1 MNGRADSPL
10 EKSAGRQLEVNKR
23 KTWFYET
30 QLRRLN
36 LEAFREEVRPDQ
48 PGPLLDLISEI
59 PSADAVPGQFGRPA
73 KLSRVYRDSQ
83 QPVWTADDNS
93 RHGAFAASLIGR
105 LGDFLNAREPRKLA
119 ERLKNLR
126 VEYEASAFGSE
137 TDPLGMLGQF
147 PRTRPEPDPDANRK
161 DLTRPAD
168 GKAVAIGRA
177 ELAAA
182 KPWLIPELYAQ
193 AEDAKD
199 VRGWV
204 TSLERYIADFET
216 ELLLIVG
223 GIAGTPV
230 PFELDAPATYRGVL
244 AGMLMATSIRPADE
258 AVEVRFELWKEK
270 PEDKDY
276 MYRFGIATNGS
287 PMGPVANYR
296 LSERVK
302 YWSGVIRHS
311 LQECVALKPNS
322 DMGLCQLVRVLYR
335 YGTLPQAMR
344 VDGDLTWRRR
354 VAPDDTF
361 SRFFAARATAI
372 GDDVELGRR
381 LQVAEIKLRIILEET
396 ATHPRSFD
404 PSFSP
409 LAGEILKQGLLS
421 YKYWLDEQPRA
432 LDNDRLNKV
441 KKDLGYGDE
450 VDREMEFWSENHYIM
465 FASSEYLLGQLWQ
478 DEIFQPCRLFVD
490 AGDTTGAKTGAQRR
504 DRGRAR
510 TLKWLNNRLMF
521 GWMEFNSS
529 GYYREHLWALLNLV
543 DFALDEEVRT
553 KATMAVDLMLFDV
566 TRYLHRGAMGAAGGR
581 SQFKSKSHGYDNGLS
596 DIVEIMLGVK
606 GVFTERDAQIGASFA
621 SSSYV
626 VPRVLL
632 EIGVAPPTYPFTD
645 RSRVSITFDESA
657 KYGIT
662 WSQDSVTKDSLMR
675 GYAGKRAR
683 YSPFLAEVNKE
694 IARTHDDYG
703 QVEDDTIFFWG
714 MSAFFNKQVVRNSN
728 RVVKRF
734 GLKKA
739 EAFTTTSMLLDLVSF
754 FKSPE
759 SALLGFSIAD
769 LPDRAVGTLTGEG
782 SDEVDEATA
791 DDLSLVLEGST
802 RTRANIVTYRSPGA
816 MQSSIQNFRYGQLNF
831 QSSIQQA
838 TLNGAVNVFVTTG
851 FGGIDIS
858 DLATFGAGALA
869 GGIVFGPL
877 GSLAGGIG
885 AVVAK
890 NEELQDTNPLNPK
903 HDDGPEWW
911 TGYWA
916 LPRVAQHGGAVI
928 MLSEFHDIQDFLA
941 ETGSHS
947 WFPKSG
953 FDRVVERRTSAYDD
967 ANFAL
972 LDIGHIG
979 PKGFWL
985 FGKVVHPVP
994 EGSTAEPEEGYVGV
1008 FSNKRP
1014 EWLGKESD
1022 PYDHRLEKAIEE
1034 AIEKHNDK
1042 IWKDVPDL
1050 FADKDWYVNGKNI
1063 WIVQVG
1069 SRTEFGSFETFMD
1082 RVSSARV
1089 HVDDTGDLECT
1100 YDIPRPGGGSDR
1112 LRLTNGDDA
1121 EFEVNGKPL
1130 ATDLFPRFENPFV
1143 RSGVV
1148 EWGQRT
1154 YCLEWNGHTLLH
1166 DFSDSRH
1173 PVREESP
1180 EEKPGDAETIVALVI
1195 HLRTG
1200 AEAMEAF
1207 TVATATVDIGCQR
1220 CTTQQVVAAGP
1231 VGEDTQHDA
1240 EWIFFDQPTKRSP
1253 DMVLQLGHPASGGDP
1268 IDLSF
1273 LKSSEIADLNP
1284 SALLGPLSLLG
1295 EGGTPEWKASFSL
1308 KALMGDHRLRDC
1320 VMPFSQL
1327 DFEGDRRQSGPRP
1340 FSVRLGAWADWAA
1353 VGGAIEIGSWLLA
1366 GHPPSLST
1374 WHDHHDLFALDA
1386 RARLWYRRTT
1396 CGGTMGF
1403 WRELDAPGA
1412 APDWTLPFSWAAV
1425 TDNKGQAELFV
1436 VSQGRLVARVSDPDG
1451 GWSEPW
1457 TDLRPMVP
1465 LMLLAQPVPLGP
1477 DTHVTAVPGVGPF
1490 DGTDL
1495 YLTGSDGEVYLRRG
1509 WIRGDPELW
1518 QRLKT
1523 TEFDLAIESPLGIV
1537 GRQIVA
1543 RSQQRELFIRDLDHV
1558 VLLGGGWQK
1567 VNSPGFAVGA
1577 FAAGGSDERLLLAVR
1592 GPAGQVSIGE
1602 RRSGEAV
1609 QWRPASS
1616 DDGWQPAIE
1625 TGLAWAV
1632 PEPSSVWLFAS
1643 GADGTVR
1650 TLAAADGIWRMLG
1663 SGAGPHVGAQSRIDA
1678 ACRTPGQIE
1687 LFTQNTRY
1695 ELVWTWWS

>member
-1 MNGRADSPL
+1 MDLRLDV
-10 EKSAGRQLEVNKR
+10 RKR

-36 LEAFREEVRPDQ
+36 LEAFRDEVRPDQ
-48 PGPLLDLISEI
+48 PGPRLDLISEV
-59 PSADAVPGQFGRPA
+59 PSPEAVPGQFSRPQP
-73 KLSRVYRDSQ
+73 LGRVYRDSQ
-83 QPVWTADDNS
+83 QPVWTADDAA

-105 LGDFLNAREPRKLA
+105 VGDFLSAREPLKLA
-119 ERLKNLR
+119 ERLKALR
-126 VEYEASAFGSE
+126 VDYEASAFGSV
-137 TDPLGMLGQF
+137 TDLFAVLWQF
-147 PRTRPEPDPDANRK
+147 PRSRPEPDPDANRT
-161 DLTRPAD
+161 DPARPAD
-168 GKAVAIGRA
+168 SKGVAISRA

-204 TSLERYIADFET
+204 TSLEHYIADFET

-223 GIAGTPV
+223 GIAGTPL
-230 PFELDAPATYRGVL
+230 PFELNAPATYRGFL
-244 AGMLMATSIRPADE
+244 AGMLMATS
-258 AVEVRFELWKEK
+258 VRSVDQSVKVRLLDLRKDK
-270 PEDKDY
+270 PEDKEAKY
-276 MYRFGIATNGS
+276 HYQFSIETNGS
-287 PMGPVANYR
+287 PMGAVANYR

-302 YWSGVIRHS
+302 YWSGVIHDA
-311 LQECVALKPNS
+311 LMECVALKPNS

-335 YGTLPQAMR
+335 YGTLPELMR
-344 VDGDLTWRRR
+344 VDGDPKWRRR
-354 VAPDDTF
+354 AAPDETF
-361 SRFFAARATAI
+361 NRFFAARATAI
-372 GDDVELGRR
+372 GDDVELERR
-381 LQVAEIKLRIILEET
+381 FHVAETKLRIILEET
-396 ATHPRSFD
+396 ATHPLSFD

-432 LDNDRLNKV
+432 LRNDRLNKV
-441 KKDLGYGDE
+441 KKDLGYGEDE
-450 VDREMEFWSENHYIM
+450 VDHEMEFWSENHYIM

-478 DEIFQPCRLFVD
+478 DESFQPCRLFVD
-490 AGDTTGAKTGAQRR
+490 PGDTTGARTGVQRR

-510 TLKWLNNRLMF
+510 VLKWLNNRLMF

-543 DFALDEEVRT
+543 DFALDDEVRT

-581 SQFKSKSHGYDNGLS
+581 SQFKSKSHGYDNGLT
-596 DIVEIMLGVK
+596 DIVEMMLGAK
-606 GVFTERDAQIGASFA
+606 GVFAERDAQIAASFA
-621 SSSYV
+621 SSSYE

-632 EIGVAPPTYPFTD
+632 EIGAAPPTYPFTD
-645 RSRVSITFDESA
+645 RSRVSITFDELA

-662 WSQDSVTKDSLMR
+662 WSQDSVIKDSLMG

-714 MSAFFNKQVVRNSN
+714 MSAFFNKQVVRNTN

-739 EAFTTTSMLLDLVSF
+739 DAFKTTSLLLDLVSF
-754 FKSPE
+754 FKPPG

-769 LPDRAVGTLTGEG
+769 LPNRAIGAITGEG

-791 DDLSLVLEGST
+791 DDLSLILEGST

-816 MQSSIQNFRYGQLNF
+816 MQSSVQNFRYGQLNF

-858 DLATFGAGALA
+858 DLATFGVGALV
-869 GGIVFGPL
+869 GGIAFGPL
-877 GSLAGGIG
+877 GAVAGGIG
-885 AVVAK
+885 AVVGEHGA
-890 NEELQDTNPLNPK
+890 LQHTNPLNES

-916 LPRVAQHGGAVI
+916 VPRVAQHGGATI
-928 MLSEFHDIQDFLA
+928 MLSEFYDIQDFLA
-941 ETGSHS
+941 ETGSHA

-967 ANFAL
+967 ANFPL

-985 FGKVVHPVP
+985 FGKVVHPRP
-994 EGSTAEPEEGYVGV
+994 EGSSKEPEEGYVGV

-1014 EWLGKESD
+1014 EWLTKDSD
-1022 PYDHRLEKAIEE
+1022 PYVYRLEQVIDE
-1034 AIEKHNDK
+1034 HGDT
-1042 IWKDVPDL
+1042 IWKDAPDL

-1069 SRTEFGSFETFMD
+1069 SRTEFGSFDAFID

-1100 YDIPRPGGGSDR
+1100 YDVPRPGGGSDR
-1112 LRLTNGDDA
+1112 LRVTNGDDA
-1121 EFEVNGKPL
+1121 EFELNGQPL

-1154 YCLEWNGHTLLH
+1154 WCLEWNGHTLLH
-1166 DFSDSRH
+1166 DFSDSTH
-1173 PVREESP
+1173 PVRQELP

-1200 AEAMEAF
+1200 DEAMDAF
-1207 TVATATVDIGCQR
+1207 TVARATVDVGCQR
-1220 CTTQQVVAAGP
+1220 CTTDQVVAAGP
-1231 VGEDTQHDA
+1231 IGKNTQHDA
-1240 EWIFFDQPTKRSP
+1240 EWIFFDQPIKRRP
-1253 DMVLQLGHPASGGDP
+1253 DMVLQLSHPASGGDP

-1273 LKSSEIADLNP
+1273 LKPSEIADLNP
-1284 SALLGPLSLLG
+1284 SALVGPLSLLG
-1295 EGGTPEWKASFSL
+1295 EGGTPEWEASFSL

-1320 VMPFSQL
+1320 VLPFSQL
-1327 DFEGDRRQSGPRP
+1327 DFEGDRRQSGQRP
-1340 FSVRLGAWADWAA
+1340 FSVRLSAWSDW
-1353 VGGAIEIGSWLLA
+1353 GAIEGAVEIGSWLLA
-1366 GHPPSLST
+1366 KHPPHSSI
-1374 WHDHHDLFALDA
+1374 WHDHHDFFVVD
-1386 RARLWYRRTT
+1386 RGGRLWHRRTT

-1403 WRELDAPGA
+1403 WRDVDATGGA
-1412 APDWTLPFSWAAV
+1412 PNWTAPVSWAAV
-1425 TDNKGQAELFV
+1425 SDPAGQAQLFA
-1436 VSQGRLVARVSDPDG
+1436 VSEGRLRSRVGDANG
-1451 GWSEPW
+1451 GWSQPW
-1457 TDLRPMVP
+1457 TELHPLVPGILLPEMVP
-1465 LMLLAQPVPLGP
+1465 LGANSF
-1477 DTHVTAVPGVGPF
+1477 VTAVPGVGYF
-1490 DGTDL
+1490 EGTDV
-1495 YLTGSDGEVYLRRG
+1495 YITGGDGEIYLRRG
-1509 WIRGDPELW
+1509 WRPGDNELW
-1518 QRLKT
+1518 RRLGT
-1523 TEFDLAIESPLGIV
+1523 AGFDLASESPLRV
-1537 GRQIVA
+1537 TGRTIVA
-1543 RSQQRELFIRDLDHV
+1543 RSQQAELWIRDLESS
-1558 VLLGGGWQK
+1558 VLFGGGWQK
-1567 VNSPGFAVGA
+1567 LDTPGFAVHA
-1577 FAAGGSDERLLLAVR
+1577 FSIGGSDDELRLAVR

-1602 RRSGEAV
+1602 SRSGSPV
-1609 QWRPASS
+1609 QWRPTRAE
-1616 DDGWQPAIE
+1616 DDWQPAVE
-1625 TGLAWAV
+1625 TDLAWAV
-1632 PEPSSVWLFAS
+1632 PEPGSASLFAS
-1643 GADGTVR
+1643 GVDGTVR
-1650 TLAAADGIWRMLG
+1650 VLTDSDSIWRDFGRGML
-1663 SGAGPHVGAQSRIDA
+1663 PHVGTASRLEI
-1678 ACRTPGQIE
+1678 ACRMPGQVE
-1687 LFTQNTRY
+1687 VFTQTSKND
-1695 ELVWTWWS
+1695 LVWTWWS